1 MRAEFRR
8 AERDEGLSLPE
19 LRFLI
24 NEKLE
29 SLNSWAS
36 RWCTRWSTLCL
47 LVVGVYQQGWKK
59 TRASYVPAEPAKGNV
74 SAAELSESRSGRRV
88 MAFALPVALA
98 TWSVLVMFR
107 DQW

>member
-36 RWCTRWSTLCL
+36 RWCTMWRTLCL
-47 LVVGVYQQGWKK
+47 LVPFGMF
-59 TRASYVPAEPAKGNV
+59 
-74 SAAELSESRSGRRV
+74 SRTSRNI
-88 MAFALPVALA
+88 PE
-98 TWSVLVMFR
+98 
-107 DQW
+107 